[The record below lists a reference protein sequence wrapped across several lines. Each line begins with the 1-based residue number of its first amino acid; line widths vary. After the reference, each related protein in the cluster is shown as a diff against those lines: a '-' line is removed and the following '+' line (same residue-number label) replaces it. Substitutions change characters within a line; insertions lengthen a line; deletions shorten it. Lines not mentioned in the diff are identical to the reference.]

1 MDKKTSV
8 SVDIWTLL
16 DVCNITVV
24 QPNPSTDIVGTVE
37 YVSNNHTGCSV
48 SIVEFIMERLP
59 IRQVTLYVYI
69 HIKWGQNYS
78 RLILIVN
85 DTKQA
90 SKGFFQLTSKPI
102 HHFDRQLSRISATLG
117 DGLK

>member
-69 HIKWGQNYS
+69 HIK
-78 RLILIVN
+78 LIIIIIIMELNKFVIIIII
-85 DTKQA
+85 TK
-90 SKGFFQLTSKPI
+90 S
-102 HHFDRQLSRISATLG
+102 
-117 DGLK
+117 

>member
-1 MDKKTSV
+1 M
-8 SVDIWTLL
+8 
-16 DVCNITVV
+16 
-24 QPNPSTDIVGTVE
+24 
-37 YVSNNHTGCSV
+37 H
-48 SIVEFIMERLP
+48 
-59 IRQVTLYVYI
+59 IRRR
-69 HIKWGQNYS
+69 GQNYS